1 MRRRYNTGMK
11 IFISGADGA
20 LGREMTALLRR
31 EKIKFLPTDI
41 KQLDITD
48 FEKTSKVISDY
59 RPDVILHFA
68 AVSDVDSCE
77 TSSDT
82 AFRVNAL
89 STLGLAINAR
99 RAGARMLYT
108 STNFVFSGDTESA
121 YSENSQ
127 PNPVNEYGRTKLFGE
142 NYVREICDRYYI
154 VRTAWLFGLNSKT
167 FISKFLSMQ
176 KKPGAINVICDQ
188 FGSLTYIPHLA
199 DAILRIIKSDNYGTY
214 HIVNSGVASWLDF
227 VLRAKKIMRF
237 RTTLKPIK
245 IEELNLPAK
254 RPRFAPLSSTHYEF
268 LFSRGM
274 KSWEDG
280 LTDYI
285 KRLVRKS

>member
-1 MRRRYNTGMK
+1 MK
-11 IFISGADGA
+11 IFISGAEGA
-20 LGREMTALLRR
+20 LGKEMTVLLRR

-48 FEKTSKVISDY
+48 FKKTSKVLSDY

-77 TSSDT
+77 TDCDT

-89 STLGLAINAR
+89 SSLGLAINANR
-99 RAGARMLYT
+99 IRAKMLYT
-108 STNFVFSGDTESA
+108 STNFVFGGDGEIA

-127 PNPVNEYGRTKLFGE
+127 PDPTSEYGKTKLFGE
-142 NYVREICDRYYI
+142 NYVREICDRYFV
-154 VRTAWLFGLNSKT
+154 VRTSWLFGLNSKT
-167 FISKFLSMQ
+167 FISKFLAME
-176 KKPGAINVICDQ
+176 KKPSSINVICDQ
-188 FGSLTYIPHLA
+188 FASLTYIPHLA
-199 DAILRIIKSDNYGTY
+199 EAILRIIKSENYGTY

-237 RTTLKPIK
+237 RTTIKPVK
-245 IEELNLPAK
+245 IDELHLPAK
-254 RPRFAPLSSTHYEF
+254 RPRFAPLSSDHYEF
-268 LFSRGM
+268 LFSCKM
-274 KSWEDG
+274 KSWEDA

-285 KRLVRKS
+285 KRLLRKS

>member
-1 MRRRYNTGMK
+1 MK
-11 IFISGADGA
+11 VFISGAEGA

-48 FEKTSKVISDY
+48 FKKTSKVISDY

-77 TSSDT
+77 TDSDT
-82 AFRVNAL
+82 AFCVNAL

-99 RAGARMLYT
+99 RIGARMLYT
-108 STNFVFSGDTESA
+108 STNFVFSGDTDSA
-121 YSENSQ
+121 YSENSK
-127 PNPVNEYGRTKLFGE
+127 PNPVSEYGKTKLHGE
-142 NYVREICDRYYI
+142 NYVKNICDRYYI
-154 VRTAWLFGLNSKT
+154 VRTSWLFGLNSKT

-199 DAILRIIKSDNYGTY
+199 DAILRIIRSDNYGTY

-237 RTTLKPIK
+237 RTTIRPIK

-254 RPRFAPLSSTHYEF
+254 RPRFAPLSSKHYEF
-268 LFSRGM
+268 LFSCSM
-274 KSWEDG
+274 KSWEDA

>member
-1 MRRRYNTGMK
+1 MK
-11 IFISGADGA
+11 IFISGAEGA
-20 LGREMTALLRR
+20 LGKEMTALLRR

-48 FEKTSKVISDY
+48 FKKTSKVLSDY

-77 TSSDT
+77 TDRDT

-89 STLGLAINAR
+89 SSLGLAINANR
-99 RAGARMLYT
+99 LRAKMLYT
-108 STNFVFSGDTESA
+108 STNFVFSGDGESA
-121 YSENSQ
+121 YSENSR
-127 PNPVNEYGRTKLFGE
+127 PNPISEYGRTKLFGE
-142 NYVREICDRYYI
+142 NYVKEICDRHFV
-154 VRTAWLFGLNSKT
+154 VRTSWLFGFNSKT
-167 FISKFLSMQ
+167 FISKFLATE
-176 KKPGAINVICDQ
+176 KKPAAISVICDQ

-199 DAILRIIKSDNYGTY
+199 DAILRIVKSENYGTY
-214 HIVNSGVASWLDF
+214 HIVNGGIASWLDF

-237 RTTLKPIK
+237 RTTIKPVK
-245 IEELNLPAK
+245 IDELHLAAK
-254 RPRFAPLSSTHYEF
+254 RPRFAPLSSDHYEF
-268 LFSRGM
+268 LFSCKM
-274 KSWEDG
+274 KSWEDA